1 MTRIYRVCKALVY
14 TEGCQK
20 SSCTICFIPRGRP
33 LMVTFVKVGDPDDR
47 IKSLFDYV
55 LDDTILGLASLL
67 ILLADRLMVF

>member
-1 MTRIYRVCKALVY
+1 
-14 TEGCQK
+14 
-20 SSCTICFIPRGRP
+20 
-33 LMVTFVKVGDPDDR
+33 MVTFVKVGDPDDR